1 MTAETKASIQQ
12 QIMELINEAVKNER
26 ERCISIAMQYGHPLI
41 AERIKHV
48 DR

>member
-1 MTAETKASIQQ
+1 MSEENKRTIQQ
-12 QIMELINEAVKNER
+12 QIVALIEEAVKHER

-41 AERIKHV
+41 AERIKHA